1 MRWKGTAWICL
12 LFSSDRQGRFIHKA
26 EEAEASGPTK
36 PRGPPSLG
44 PAKINT
50 TYNTENTWE
59 KKIAIILSLKLPINI
74 IY

>member
-1 MRWKGTAWICL
+1 MLIGPIWE
-12 LFSSDRQGRFIHKA
+12 QGRFIHKA

-44 PAKINT
+44 PAKTNT

-59 KKIAIILSLKLPINI
+59 KKIAIILSLKLSINI